1 MKPLAILFAVQASA
15 VSFVKYYQDFWDLP
29 SLLSF
34 GSLLAFSGY
43 LIAHFVSFKK

>member
-1 MKPLAILFAVQASA
+1 MKPLVILFAVQSSA

-29 SLLSF
+29 SILSF

-43 LIAHFVSFKK
+43 LIVHFLNFKK